1 MKTIKKAVM
10 LLAVVLTSS
19 MFVNCSS
26 DSNNTSTGTFYMKC
40 KVNGV
45 LTEFTNPDVINSL
58 SKSITGSSEAPS
70 ELVTLFMPLTVA
82 TGTFNITS
90 EPSNVNSYGGSYSN
104 FATDVYSDNETGT
117 MTITQVDANV
127 IKGTFAFTGTNG
139 GVVTT
144 VTEGEFRA
152 ENIQ

>member
-10 LLAVVLTSS
+10 LLVVVVTSS
-19 MFVNCSS
+19 LFVNCSS
-26 DSNNTSTGTFYMKC
+26 DSNNTNTGTFYLKC

-45 LTEFTNPDVINSL
+45 LTEFTDPSVINSL
-58 SKSITGSSEAPS
+58 SKSITGASAAPS
-70 ELVTLFMPLTVA
+70 EMVTLFMPLTVA

-117 MTITQVDANV
+117 MTISQVDADV